1 MNANRD
7 IDPKPDPGF
16 GGSFWWVIGLMF
28 LSVLVFCAIALV
40 LGVAWKTWG
49 IVGLVIAAVGLGIVA
64 RQLIRR
70 AAAGHP
76 A

>member
-1 MNANRD
+1 VNAFTTR
-7 IDPKPDPGF
+7 KPPEPGF
-16 GGSFWWVIGLMF
+16 GGSSWWVIGLVF
-28 LSVLVFCAIALV
+28 PSVLVFCAIALV

-49 IVGLVIAAVGLGIVA
+49 IVGVVIAAVGVGIVA

-70 AAAGHP
+70 AAAGGP

>member
-1 MNANRD
+1 
-7 IDPKPDPGF
+7 
-16 GGSFWWVIGLMF
+16 VIGLMF